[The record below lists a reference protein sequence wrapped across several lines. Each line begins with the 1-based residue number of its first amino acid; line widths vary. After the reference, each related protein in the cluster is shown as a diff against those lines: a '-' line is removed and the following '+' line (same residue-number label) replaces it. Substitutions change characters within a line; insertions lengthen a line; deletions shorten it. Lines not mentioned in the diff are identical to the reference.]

1 VRVCAVLTNSVG
13 GKWLQKQTDFNTCP
27 KCGATLPVRRSGRKK
42 LNISVKNIYDVLR
55 VCRDITLAAEK
66 LECSRDYIYQQL
78 GKRGMRPKEVVQ
90 GK

>member
-1 VRVCAVLTNSVG
+1 M
-13 GKWLQKQTDFNTCP
+13 QKQTDFNTCP

-42 LNISVKNIYDVLR
+42 LNIGVKNICDALR

-66 LECSRDYIYQQL
+66 LGCSRAYIYQQL

>member
-1 VRVCAVLTNSVG
+1 M
-13 GKWLQKQTDFNTCP
+13 QKQTDFTTCP

-42 LNISVKNIYDVLR
+42 LNIGVKNICDALQ

-66 LECSRDYIYQQL
+66 LGCSRAYIYQQL